1 MRGLLV
7 AAGALLLF
15 AAPAFAQSS
24 TTTIEK
30 RTITKETPAVGSTV
44 STTIIAP
51 NPPPAPRVETP
62 PPPPGPRMV
71 WTPGHWT
78 WERDN

>member
-7 AAGALLLF
+7 ATGALLLF

-30 RTITKETPAVGSTV
+30 QTITKEAPAVGSTV

-78 WERDN
+78 W